1 MNDTE
6 NEEEV
11 KKEVKLD
18 VFGHTV
24 NKTHNLGQH
33 DNILIICWYFIILN
47 PSASGCYVFAIST
60 LIPDS
65 H

>member
-33 DNILIICWYFIILN
+33 DNILIICWFV
-47 PSASGCYVFAIST
+47 VFLTPLRQTVAFSQHVT
-60 LIPDS
+60 
-65 H
+65 

>member
-33 DNILIICWYFIILN
+33 DNILIICWFVFFN
-47 PSASGCYVFAIST
+47 RSASDCCVLAT
-60 LIPDS
+60 RDLNT
-65 H
+65 